1 MQDTYKL
8 TKEQAEQALKLKRD
22 IDNIQMAILQIR
34 EKGVSV
40 REASK
45 DFILK
50 NLEAQLQ
57 KVRNQQQ
64 EVKVEEASTS
74 SNSVLGRGEQRR
86 QER

>member
-45 DFILK
+45 DFILN

-74 SNSVLGRGEQRR
+74 SNSVVSRGEQRR